1 MKYLNQNF
9 LLILFIIQISLIH
22 SETYPLKKLSTKL
35 KTLHLSQRKLSPEED
50 PYYLEKA
57 YGDSYDLNYY
67 YTTLYFGPK
76 KMPQTFILDTG
87 SPTTTSPCSKC
98 NSCGKHLNKPYE
110 FNDDSKIID
119 CYTDEC
125 SLLNSQC
132 LNNNHKCGFS
142 ISYSEGSRLS
152 GFFNLQEIYLENIN
166 NSPPI
171 SSKSFIIPIGC
182 TTLETHLFVTQLA
195 DGIMGLNNSGKSFV
209 SILFKKNV
217 IKKEIFS
224 ICLGQNDG
232 YFSIGDIDTA
242 YHKSNVVFVPLI
254 WGINNFLIKVF
265 NMQVGDDII
274 STRNY
279 NIFVDSGTTI
289 SYFPKE
295 IFDDMI
301 NNFNKYCEK
310 NGNKC
315 GKFENVRDI
324 GYCMMFNSEKERY
337 ISLNNYWPNMTLFL
351 EGYNYTLTPNDY
363 YFEYNDKEKN
373 KIGACLGFEGERCSK
388 ITLGGTFMHGH
399 DIIFDKENQM
409 MGFAVADCNRGQI
422 KKDKNINISNNNN
435 NDNDTLLKAVED
447 GKQKNNIDKFNEKF
461 LYGIIIVSG
470 LIVIGLII
478 LVTLVI
484 SKKYKLRKYNAQFDE
499 SIDTKK
505 NKENA
510 NNNVLEIKNQNT
522 NNMNNNNNDNNINNV

>member
-1 MKYLNQNF
+1 MKYHNLNF
-9 LLILFIIQISLIH
+9 VLILFIFQISLIN
-22 SETYPLKKLSTKL
+22 SEIYPLKKLSTKL
-35 KTLHLSQRKLSPEED
+35 KTLHRSHRVLSPEED

-98 NSCGKHLNKPYE
+98 TSCGKHLNKPYE
-110 FNDDSKIID
+110 FFDEGKIIQ
-119 CYTDEC
+119 CYTEEC
-125 SLLNSQC
+125 NSLSSSCING
-132 LNNNHKCGFS
+132 KCGFS

-152 GFFNLQEIYLENIN
+152 GFFNFQEIYLENIN

-171 SSKSFIIPIGC
+171 SSKAFSIPIGC

-209 SILFKKNV
+209 SILFKNKA

-232 YFSIGDIDTA
+232 YFSVGDIDTA
-242 YHKSNVVFVPLI
+242 YHKHKVIFVPLI
-254 WGINNFLIKVF
+254 WGHTNFYIKLF

-274 STRNY
+274 STKNY

-295 IFDDMI
+295 IFNNMI

-310 NGNKC
+310 NGKGNKC
-315 GKFENVRDI
+315 GKFEDVKNI
-324 GYCMMFNSEKERY
+324 GYCMMFKSQKERY
-337 ISLNNYWPNMTLFL
+337 ISLNNYWPNITLFL

-363 YFEYNDKEKN
+363 YFEYNDKEKT
-373 KIGACLGFEGERCSK
+373 GACLGFEGESCSK
-388 ITLGGTFMHGH
+388 ITIGGTFMHGH

-409 MGFAVADCNRGQI
+409 MGFAEADCNRGQI
-422 KKDKNINISNNNN
+422 KKYISNINIINNINI
-435 NDNDTLLKAVED
+435 NDNDTLIKEVQNEN
-447 GKQKNNIDKFNEKF
+447 QKNKIDKFNEKF